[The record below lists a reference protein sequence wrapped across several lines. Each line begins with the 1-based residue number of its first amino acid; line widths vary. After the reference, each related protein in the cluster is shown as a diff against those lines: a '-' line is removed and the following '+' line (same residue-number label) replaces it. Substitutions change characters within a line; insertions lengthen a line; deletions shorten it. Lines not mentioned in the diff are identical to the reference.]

1 MQLSWSSCGPEM
13 DETLKWHSC
22 KNILQNKCVSL
33 LANIRGSVKVEL
45 VHVQCTA
52 GLITVV
58 ADGHNRRLMST
69 SDNPDVHRCTKQPIS
84 CVAALGVRP
93 EQ

>member
-1 MQLSWSSCGPEM
+1 M
-13 DETLKWHSC
+13 DERLKWPSC
-22 KNILQNKCVSL
+22 KNILQNKCGSL
-33 LANIRGSVKVEL
+33 LANMRGSVAVEL
-45 VHVQCTA
+45 VHAQCTA
-52 GLITVV
+52 GVIKEV

-84 CVAALGVRP
+84 CAAGLGVRP